1 MRYMAVGSL
10 ASARIASWTL
20 DTVVPSDQCSISAP
34 NGVGTEGSILDIS
47 PKTASTPMSKK

>member
-1 MRYMAVGSL
+1 MAVGSL

-47 PKTASTPMSKK
+47 SKTASTPMIKK